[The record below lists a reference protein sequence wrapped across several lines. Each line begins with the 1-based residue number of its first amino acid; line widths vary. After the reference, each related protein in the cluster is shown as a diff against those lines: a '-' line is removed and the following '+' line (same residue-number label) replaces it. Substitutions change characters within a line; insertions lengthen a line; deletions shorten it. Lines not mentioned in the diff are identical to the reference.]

1 MKRWKVKALCLALAG
16 ALLMPAAYV
25 YADTKADIEAAQK
38 QKQDMEARMKEVE
51 TKIAELQTLRA
62 DAQAYIRAMDAEL
75 AAVEEN
81 IAALGEKK
89 VEKEE
94 QIAATELELE
104 AAKADEEEQYESMK
118 LRIQFMYENGNQSYL
133 DALLSAHSIAD
144 LLNKADYV
152 AQITAYDRD
161 MLDKYID
168 TRELVEDKKA
178 QLETENEELSVLI
191 YNAEVEAQSYEQL
204 IAAKAEVI
212 AEYEI
217 QIAANEA
224 EVSSMQQAVND
235 FEAEIAALEE
245 KLRREQATRV
255 YDGGQFTFPMAW
267 YYRVTS
273 HFGYRIHPIFGYG
286 HGHTGIDLSADT
298 GTEIYAAYAGEVV
311 ISTYSSSAGNYIAI
325 NHGKDSS
332 GNVLI
337 TMYLHCSKLLVSE
350 GDTVK
355 AGQLIGLVGST
366 GNSTGPHLHFTVKLN
381 GEYVDPAPYI
391 GL

>member
-1 MKRWKVKALCLALAG
+1 MKGWKGRLLCLALAG
-16 ALLMPAAYV
+16 AFFLPVQV
-25 YADTKADIEAAQK
+25 YADTKSEIEDAQK
-38 QKQDMEARMKEVE
+38 QKQNVEERMEQVQA
-51 TKIAELQTLRA
+51 KIAELQTLRS
-62 DAQAYIRAMDAEL
+62 DAQAYIAAMDAEL
-75 AAVEEN
+75 SAVEEN

-89 VEKEE
+89 EEKEN
-94 QIAATELELE
+94 QIAVTGQELEE
-104 AAKADEEEQYESMK
+104 AISEEEVQYESMK
-118 LRIQFMYENGNQSYL
+118 RRIQFMYENGNQSYL
-133 DALLSAHSIAD
+133 DALLSSHSIAE

-152 AQITAYDRD
+152 AQITAYDRE
-161 MLDKYID
+161 MLDKYVD
-168 TRELVEDKKA
+168 TRKLVEDKKA
-178 QLETENEELSVLI
+178 QLIAENEELSVLI

-204 IAAKAEVI
+204 IAAKAEVLI
-212 AEYEI
+212 EYENE
-217 QIAANEA
+217 IASSEA
-224 EVSSMQQAVND
+224 EVSSMQQALND

-273 HFGYRIHPIFGYG
+273 PFGYRIHPIFGYG
-286 HGHTGIDLSADT
+286 HGHTGVDLSADT

-350 GDTVK
+350 GETVK

-391 GL
+391 GLQ

>member
-1 MKRWKVKALCLALAG
+1 MKRWKMKALCLALAG
-16 ALLMPAAYV
+16 AFLLPAYV
-25 YADTKADIEAAQK
+25 YADTKTDIENAQK
-38 QKQDMEARMKEVE
+38 QKQDMEARMEQVE
-51 TKIAELQTLRA
+51 AKITELQALRA

-81 IAALGEKK
+81 IAVLGEKK
-89 VEKEE
+89 VEKEN
-94 QIAATELELE
+94 QIAVTELELE
-104 AAKADEEEQYESMK
+104 AATADEKEQYESMK

-133 DALLSAHSIAD
+133 DALLTSHSIAD

-152 AQITAYDRD
+152 AQITAYDRE
-161 MLDKYID
+161 MLDKYVD

-178 QLETENEELSVLI
+178 QLVMENEELSVLI
-191 YNAEVEAQSYEQL
+191 HNAEVEAQSYEQL

-212 AEYEI
+212 AEYELE
-217 QIAANEA
+217 IASSEE
-224 EVSSMQQAVND
+224 EVSSMQQALND

-255 YDGGQFTFPMAW
+255 YDGGQFTFPIAH

-273 HFGYRIHPIFGYG
+273 EFGYRIHPIFGYG

-298 GTEIYAAYAGEVV
+298 GTEIYAAYEGEVV
-311 ISTYSSSAGNYIAI
+311 ISGYNSAAGNYIAI
-325 NHGKDSS
+325 NHGADSS

-350 GDTVK
+350 GETVK
-355 AGQLIGLVGST
+355 AGQRIGLVGST

>member
-1 MKRWKVKALCLALAG
+1 MKRWKITTLCLALMG
-16 ALLMPAAYV
+16 TLLVPAYV
-25 YADTKADIEAAQK
+25 YADTKAEIEAAQQ
-38 QKQDMEARMKEVE
+38 QKADMEERMEQVEAR
-51 TKIAELQTLRA
+51 ISELQALRS
-62 DAQAYIRAMDAEL
+62 DAQAYIVAMDAEL

-89 VEKEE
+89 VEKENE
-94 QIAATELELE
+94 IATTQLELE
-104 AAKADEEEQYESMK
+104 AAIADEEEQYESMK

-133 DALLSAHSIAD
+133 DALLSSQSIAD

-161 MLDKYID
+161 MLDKYVD

-178 QLETENEELSVLI
+178 QLITENEELSVLI
-191 YNAEVEAQSYEQL
+191 HNAEVEAQSYEQL
-204 IAAKAEVI
+204 IAAKAEVV
-212 AEYEI
+212 AEYEM
-217 QIAANEA
+217 QIADGVS
-224 EVSSMQQAVND
+224 EVSGMQQALND

-273 HFGYRIHPIFGYG
+273 PFGYRIHPIFGYG

-325 NHGKDSS
+325 NHGKDSN
-332 GNVLI
+332 GNILI
-337 TMYLHCSKLLVSE
+337 TMYLHCSKLYVSE
-350 GDTVK
+350 GETVS
-355 AGQLIGLVGST
+355 AGQVIGLVGST

-391 GL
+391 GLQ